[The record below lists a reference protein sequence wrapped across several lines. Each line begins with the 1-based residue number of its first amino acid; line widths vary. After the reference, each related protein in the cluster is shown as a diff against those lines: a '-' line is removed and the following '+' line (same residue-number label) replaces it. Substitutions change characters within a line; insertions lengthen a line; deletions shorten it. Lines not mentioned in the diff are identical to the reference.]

1 MPRRTR
7 LSLALALIL
16 VGGVGCSAPA
26 ENSSASGASRQ
37 TVKVASC
44 GQRLSFSQPPERVVT
59 LDQSS
64 TETLLALGLQER
76 MVGTSNLKT
85 KVAPEYRAAYEKVP
99 VLNPKILTG
108 EQLRAATPD
117 FVVSSFTDLYTK
129 DRVGTRDELRE
140 LGLPSFVSAVDCPEA
155 NRPDLTPFERL
166 FQDYENLGRIFHVED
181 RASAL
186 VSRQRKVTTK
196 AVKARKDLVGRPSV
210 VWVYSVF
217 NGVPYVA
224 GKGGMPSDMSRL
236 IGARNAFDDVSEEWP
251 EVSWEEIA
259 KRDPDVIVIG
269 DLSER
274 GTPGDSAEE
283 KRTMMRKHPVVSQL
297 AAVRK
302 NRIIELPGI
311 EMDPSVRTVNALQR
325 FVDGMKDLGYVR

>member
-1 MPRRTR
+1 MSRRAP
-7 LSLALALIL
+7 LSVVLTLIL
-16 VGGVGCSAPA
+16 AGGVGCSGPA
-26 ENSSASGASRQ
+26 ENSSASRSSRGA
-37 TVKVASC
+37 VKVPSC
-44 GQRLSFSQPPERVVT
+44 GQQLSIAQPPERVVT

-64 TETLLALGLQER
+64 TETLLALGLQDR
-76 MVGTSNLKT
+76 MVGTANLKT
-85 KVAPEYRAAYEKVP
+85 KIAPQYRAAYDKVP

-108 EQLRAATPD
+108 EQLRAASPD

-129 DRVGTRDELRE
+129 DRAGTRKELRE

-155 NRPDLTPFERL
+155 NDPGLTPFERL
-166 FQDYENLGRIFHVED
+166 FQDYENLGRIFHAKD
-181 RASAL
+181 RAAAL
-186 VSRQRKVTTK
+186 VSEQRKVTGRAAKT
-196 AVKARKDLVGRPSV
+196 REDLVGRPSV

-217 NGVPYVA
+217 NGVPYV
-224 GKGGMPSDMSRL
+224 GGRGGMPSAMSSA
-236 IGARNAFDDVSEEWP
+236 IGARNAFDDVKEEWP

-274 GTPGDSAEE
+274 GTPGDSAGE
-283 KRTMMRKHPVVSQL
+283 KRAMMREHPVVSRL

-302 NRIIELPGI
+302 NRIIQVPGI
-311 EMDPSVRTVNALQR
+311 EMDPSVRTVHALQR